1 MADKGETTTYELPD
15 FIHNVERYSGEVLDY
30 ILVNSGNISEDL
42 VEKYKAE
49 EGKRPVKLKEGMDF
63 GDKTYKIIE
72 RDFVNES
79 DVVRHDPQKLAAVL
93 IDICRRWIK

>member
-1 MADKGETTTYELPD
+1 
-15 FIHNVERYSGEVLDY
+15 
-30 ILVNSGNISEDL
+30 LVNSGEISAEN
-42 VEKYKAE
+42 VEKYKNE
-49 EGKRPVKLKEGMDF
+49 EGKKPVKLKEGMDF
-63 GDKTYKIIE
+63 GDKSYKIIE

>member
-1 MADKGETTTYELPD
+1 MNFWDK
-15 FIHNVERYSGEVLDY
+15 S
-30 ILVNSGNISEDL
+30 
-42 VEKYKAE
+42 
-49 EGKRPVKLKEGMDF
+49 
-63 GDKTYKIIE
+63 YKIIE